1 MRMIATK
8 RDDIGSGITAL
19 APTAKKLGL
28 RSAPKQTASVS
39 IDLDNMWSYLK
50 TANVPGWE
58 SYPGYLSVVVPRILA
73 CLKRHD
79 MRATFFIVG
88 RDAANPENAAALRSI
103 ADAGHEIANHS
114 FEHEPWMPTFTD
126 AELVMD
132 FQRAEEAIV
141 AATGQRPRGFRGP
154 GFCTSA
160 KMRDI
165 LRLRGYQ
172 YDASI
177 LPTFVG
183 PVARFYFQLV
193 NKLPARE
200 RGRRKLLYGGFSN
213 ATLPLRPF
221 EVRAGLMEVPVT
233 TMPLLRLPMH
243 LSYLLFL
250 AKFSTALAKL
260 YWNIGAQLC
269 RFNRVAPSLLLHPTD
284 FLDLND
290 VPEMKAFPAMGIP
303 AEKKIALVDYT
314 LASLK
319 KHWAPGTVADHA
331 YAHTP
336 ALPSNVI
343 AFPKAA

>member
-1 MRMIATK
+1 MRIIASPRTNFEVAAA
-8 RDDIGSGITAL
+8 AL
-19 APTAKKLGL
+19 SDAAKKLGL
-28 RSAPKQTASVS
+28 RKSPKQPASVS
-39 IDLDNMWSYLK
+39 IDLDNLWSYLK

-58 SYPGYLSVVVPRILA
+58 SYPGYLGLVVPRILE

-79 MRATFFIVG
+79 IRATFFIVG
-88 RDAANPENAAALRSI
+88 RDAANPANTGVLRLI
-103 ADAGHEIANHS
+103 AEAGHEIANHS

-126 AELVMD
+126 AELVVD
-132 FQRAEEAIV
+132 FQKSEDAIF

-154 GFCTSA
+154 GFCTSG

-165 LRLRGYQ
+165 LRLRGYK

-221 EVRAGLMEVPVT
+221 EVRPGLMEVPVT
-233 TMPLLRLPMH
+233 TMPLARLPMH

-250 AKFSTALAKL
+250 AKYSQALAKL
-260 YWNIGAQLC
+260 YWNMGVQLC
-269 RFNRVAPSLLLHPTD
+269 RLNKVAPSLLLHPTD

-290 VPEMKAFPAMGIP
+290 VPEMKSFPAMGIP
-303 AEKKIALVDYT
+303 AERKIALVDYT
-314 LASLK
+314 LESLK
-319 KHWAPGTVADHA
+319 KHWAPGTVGDHA

-336 ALPSNVI
+336 GLPTNVI
-343 AFPKAA
+343 PFPKAA

>member
-1 MRMIATK
+1 M
-8 RDDIGSGITAL
+8 
-19 APTAKKLGL
+19 PTQAKALGL
-28 RSAPKQTASVS
+28 RNTPKQSASVS
-39 IDLDNMWSYLK
+39 VDLDNLWSYLK
-50 TANVPGWE
+50 TAGAPGWE
-58 SYPGYLSVVVPRILA
+58 SYPGYLEKVVPRILE

-79 MRATFFIVG
+79 LRATFFIVG
-88 RDAANPENAAALRSI
+88 RDAADPANGPALRSI
-103 ADAGHEIANHS
+103 AQAGHEIANHS

-126 AELVMD
+126 AELATD
-132 FQRAEEAIV
+132 FQRSEAAITK
-141 AATGQRPRGFRGP
+141 ATGQRPRGFRGP
-154 GFCTSA
+154 GFCTSG
-160 KMRDI
+160 KIRDV

-243 LSYLLFL
+243 LSYLLFI
-250 AKFSTALAKL
+250 AKYSSALAKL
-260 YWNIGAQLC
+260 YWNMGVQLC
-269 RFNRVAPSLLLHPTD
+269 RLNRCAPSLLLHPTD
-284 FLDLND
+284 FLDLDD

-303 AEKKIALVDYT
+303 AEQKIALVDHT
-314 LASLK
+314 LASMK
-319 KHWAPGTVADHA
+319 KYWAPGTVADHA
-331 YAHTP
+331 YAHSP
-336 ALPSNVI
+336 AVPSNVI
-343 AFPKAA
+343 QFPKAA

>member
-1 MRMIATK
+1 MIAAT
-8 RDDIGSGITAL
+8 RNDSEVREAL
-19 APTAKKLGL
+19 SAAASRKLGL
-28 RSAPKQTASVS
+28 RKAPVQAASVS

-50 TANVPGWE
+50 TANVPGWD
-58 SYPGYLSVVVPRILA
+58 SYPGYLEVVVPRILD
-73 CLKRHD
+73 CLERNKIK
-79 MRATFFIVG
+79 ATFFIVG
-88 RDAANPENAAALRSI
+88 RDAADPANGKVLRSI

-126 AELVMD
+126 AELVVD
-132 FQRAEEAIV
+132 FHRSEEAIF

-154 GFCTSA
+154 GFCTSG

-165 LRLRGYQ
+165 LRLRGYK
-172 YDASI
+172 YDASL

-193 NKLPARE
+193 NKLPAKE

-213 ATLPLRPF
+213 ATMPLHPF
-221 EVRAGLMEVPVT
+221 EVRPGLMEVPVT

-243 LSYLLFL
+243 LSYLLFI
-250 AKFSTALAKL
+250 AKYSGALAKL
-260 YWNIGAQLC
+260 YWNVGVQLC
-269 RFNRVAPSLLLHPTD
+269 RLKKCAPSLLLHPTD

-303 AEKKIALVDYT
+303 AERKIALVDYT

-319 KHWAPGTVADHA
+319 KHWAPGTIADHA
-331 YAHTP
+331 YAHVASAP
-336 ALPSNVI
+336 ANVI
-343 AFPKAA
+343 PFPKAA